1 MASQLAFFGWL
12 VFLVSYIPVEVCL
25 FIFARCSVFYYY
37 YPAACGVG
45 LMVERID
52 ACRTKTECGAVAPKL
67 AVNQRQIIRFDW
79 SHFYVCSF

>member
-45 LMVERID
+45 LMVDYKLPFTHALSPVPRSLLRRRI
-52 ACRTKTECGAVAPKL
+52 TI
-67 AVNQRQIIRFDW
+67 Q
-79 SHFYVCSF
+79 